1 MNAPTRSSLTSSVL
15 ALTLLANAC
24 AGVFDRVEKPNPEE
38 DRKSQTGKTTLEIT
52 EVTAGTG
59 TEARPGR
66 RVVMN
71 YSGWLYHPDKPQ
83 HHGRLFDSSGVQ
95 GKPFEFTIG
104 ANEAIPGWDDGIS
117 GMKVGGKRTLVVPPA
132 MAYGR
137 RGYGDT
143 IPPNA
148 TLVFDVELVA
158 VK

>member
-1 MNAPTRSSLTSSVL
+1 MIASARAWLTASVL
-15 ALTLLANAC
+15 VLAVAASAC
-24 AGVFDRVEKPNPEE
+24 GVLDKVERPNPEE
-38 DRKSQTGKTTLEIT
+38 DRKSQTGKTTLEI
-52 EVTAGTG
+52 VDVKPGTG

-83 HHGRLFDSSGVQ
+83 HHGRLFDSSELQ

-104 ANEAIPGWDDGIS
+104 ANEAIPGWDDGIT
-117 GMKVGGKRTLVVPPA
+117 GMKAGGTRTLVIPPA

>member
-1 MNAPTRSSLTSSVL
+1 MIAARTSLSACVL
-15 ALTLLANAC
+15 GVTLLAGAC
-24 AGVFDRVEKPNPEE
+24 GFFGAGVEPPHPEE
-38 DRKSQTGKTTLEIT
+38 DRKSQTDKTTLEIT

-66 RVVMN
+66 RVVMH
-71 YSGWLYHPDKPQ
+71 YTGWLYHPDKPQ
-83 HHGRLFDSSGVQ
+83 HHGRLFDSSAVQ

-104 ANEAIPGWDDGIS
+104 ANEAIPGWDEGIT
-117 GMKVGGKRTLVVPPA
+117 GMKAGGKRTLVIPPA

>member
-1 MNAPTRSSLTSSVL
+1 MIAPARAPLAAAILLL
-15 ALTLLANAC
+15 ALATSAC
-24 AGVFDRVEKPNPEE
+24 GLFDKVEKPNPDE
-38 DRKSQTGKTTLEIT
+38 DCKSQTGKTTIEIV
-52 EVTAGTG
+52 EVKPGTG

-83 HHGRLFDSSGVQ
+83 HHGRLFDSSELQ

-104 ANEAIPGWDDGIS
+104 ASEAIPGWDEGIS
-117 GMKVGGKRTLVVPPA
+117 GMKAGGKRTLVIPPA

-137 RGYGDT
+137 RGYGQS

-148 TLVFDVELVA
+148 TLVFDVELTA